1 MNATTGNGLPKSF
14 WIIGVC
20 ALFWNLLGMLAFIA
34 HVATDP
40 SALSEAERAYAE
52 TYPAWGTSAFAIAVT
67 AGVSGAVAMLLKRAW
82 AVPLFATSLVAA
94 LIQDLA
100 SFVATDAT
108 AVYGSGAA
116 IMPVAV
122 VVVGLALV
130 WYSNRARIRGWLR

>member
-34 HVATDP
+34 HVSTDP
-40 SALSEAERAYAE
+40 AALPGAERAYLEA
-52 TYPAWGTSAFAIAVT
+52 YPAWGTSAFAIAVT
-67 AGVSGAVAMLLKRAW
+67 AGVVGAAVMLLKRAW

-100 SFVATDAT
+100 SFVATDAM
-108 AVYGSGAA
+108 ALYGTGAA

-122 VVVGLALV
+122 AVIGLALV
-130 WYSNRARIRGWLR
+130 WYSNSARSRGWLR